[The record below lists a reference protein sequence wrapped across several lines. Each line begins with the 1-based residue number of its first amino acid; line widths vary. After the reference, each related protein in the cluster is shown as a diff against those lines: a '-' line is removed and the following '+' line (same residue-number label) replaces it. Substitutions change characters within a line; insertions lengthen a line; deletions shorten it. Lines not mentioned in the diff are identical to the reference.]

1 METRVLRY
9 FLAVAREEN
18 ISRAAE
24 VLHITQPTLSRQLS
38 QMEEELGVILF
49 ERGTRRIRLTDAG
62 VLLRRRAE
70 EIIGLIDKTEKEL
83 AEQEALI
90 DGRVTI
96 GCGETRS
103 VNVLADLIETFSQK
117 YPNVTFDLVTG
128 TADVLKEQMDR
139 GLMDVALLLEPVDVG
154 KYEFVRLKE
163 GERQQ
168 VLMRP
173 DDPLAQKEVVHPEDL
188 KDLPLILPRRQDVQ
202 NEITNWF
209 GAYYQKLNIRF
220 TCNMPTNGAKNG
232 SEGTRLSDYGA
243 GRFRAMEGRRDC
255 RTILRSADHLPQCV
269 YLEKGTAIQPCC
281 NEVYRSYPG
290 KNL

>member
-1 METRVLRY
+1 MR
-9 FLAVAREEN
+9 
-18 ISRAAE
+18 
-24 VLHITQPTLSRQLS
+24 
-38 QMEEELGVILF
+38 
-49 ERGTRRIRLTDAG
+49 G

-90 DGRVTI
+90 DGHVTI

-209 GAYYQKLNIRF
+209 GAYYQKLNVRF
-220 TCNMPTNGAKNG
+220 TCNMPTNGAKMVRKG
-232 SEGTRLSDYGA
+232 LGYLITVQGVSELWKEDEIV
-243 GRFRAMEGRRDC
+243 GRFLDPPIIC
-255 RTILRSADHLPQCV
+255 RSVFNWKREQPFSLAATKFIDHIR
-269 YLEKGTAIQPCC
+269 E
-281 NEVYRSYPG
+281 
-290 KNL
+290 NL